1 MDSLLSRPLAHW
13 RFDGELRTYQA
24 EALRS
29 IPTEPSDSAMH
40 VVAPPGSGK
49 TLLGLLLAARAGR
62 RALVLA
68 PSVTIRDQWVRAA
81 RDLAHDDGAVSDDP
95 TELGDLTVLTYQ
107 RLSVAGDSSP
117 FDELAARQWLDE
129 LTASGRTASDAATWL
144 ATLSVDNPAQHAR
157 GIRSRASALRRRF
170 SRARPDEIARV
181 LHPNALAL
189 IDRVIEAGVDTVVLD
204 ECHHLLDH
212 WALVVAYLR
221 ARIRADGGTG
231 LLIGLTATL
240 PSPDDGTGFDNYT
253 QLLGEV
259 DYEVPTP
266 AVVKEGHLAPYR
278 ARVWFTEPVPQ
289 EADFIRRSEVQ
300 LHELVTRVLSSP
312 DGVGFLIDQL
322 QPTLD
327 EHEAADHS
335 APSPEE
341 RARRDID
348 RALSRDFPLAVTC
361 GSVLRVTAPEHPL
374 VALLD
379 PDLFG
384 RASTDDLLQ
393 VLARFALDRLLADPD
408 AHAQWRF
415 LKRSLADFGLHLTD
429 RGLRRGRSPVES
441 TLATS
446 VAKDH
451 AAVEIVRHELGGADG
466 DRARAVVVTDVV
478 KSGNSRGLAGDAAP
492 GALRVFELLAADPIT
507 AALSPVL
514 ITGEHLRTTA
524 AAAPDVAAALSRLIG
539 TAVDVSETPG
549 ATRRLQATG
558 MSGSSLVA
566 AVSRL
571 VTEGRVRLLIGTRGL
586 LGEGWD
592 CPAVNTLVDL
602 TTVATSTATQQLR
615 GRTLRLDPAWPDKV
629 AHNWSVVCLIPPQVL
644 LDDRGEIDRLT
655 RRHGHL
661 WGLSADDHSE
671 IVSGL
676 GTALAASE
684 REMLDRI
691 VAKDPQTDV
700 GVLNTAVLAT
710 ERSRAQTRVDWRIGE
725 ALPAREREAVAVRS
739 PRRGS
744 RRSGIVQVIPALT
757 AGISRTFA
765 LSTLAS
771 GAALALASGP
781 LELQLPV
788 LGGLAAALGVGALFT
803 FARRGRDMR
812 RALRLR
818 RDPARVHHLAALT
831 VSRTLQSAQ
840 RISALPDEAVTA
852 TAQSLADGSTRVRVL
867 VDAPAQT
874 RRVLTDAVQELFG
887 PVRTPRFVLRVG
899 VRQPTYLTVP
909 QQIGRRRADAEAFAA
924 LWRQTLGPGELIELS
939 GAEGL
944 IVLRAARGQGGELE
958 HSAPRHSVWG

>member
-1 MDSLLSRPLAHW
+1 MDSLLPRPLAHW

-29 IPTEPSDSAMH
+29 IPAEPADSAMH
-40 VVAPPGSGK
+40 IVAPPGSGK

-68 PSVTIRDQWVRAA
+68 PSVTIRDQWVRTA
-81 RDLAHDDGAVSDDP
+81 RDLAHDGGAVSDDP
-95 TELGDLTVLTYQ
+95 AELSELTVLTYQ

-221 ARIRADGGTG
+221 ARIRANGGTG

-240 PSPDDGTGFDNYT
+240 PSPDDGTGFDNYS

-289 EADFIRRSEVQ
+289 EADFIRRSEAQ
-300 LHELVTRVLSSP
+300 LHELVIQVLSSP
-312 DGVGFLIDQL
+312 DGVRFLIDQL

-327 EHEAADHS
+327 EPETAGDCP
-335 APSPEE
+335 PSPEE

-348 RALSRDFPLAVTC
+348 RALSTDFPLAVTC

-384 RASTDDLLQ
+384 RANTDDLLQ

-408 AHAQWRF
+408 AHPQWRF
-415 LKRSLADFGLHLTD
+415 LKRALADFGLHLTD

-451 AAVEIVRHELGGADG
+451 AAVEILRHELGTADG
-466 DRARAVVVTDVV
+466 DRVRAVVVTDVV
-478 KSGNSRGLAGDAAP
+478 ESGNSRGLAGEAAP
-492 GALRVFELLAADPIT
+492 GALRIFELLAADPVT

-514 ITGEHLRTTA
+514 LTGEHLRTTA
-524 AAAPDVAAALSRLIG
+524 AAARDVADTLSRLLG
-539 TAVDVSETPG
+539 AAVDVDETPG

-558 MSGSSLVA
+558 GSGSGLVA

-615 GRTLRLDPAWPDKV
+615 GRTLRLDSAWPDKV

-644 LDDRGEIDRLT
+644 LDDRGEVDRLT
-655 RRHGHL
+655 RRHGHM

-676 GTALAASE
+676 GTVLAAPE

-700 GVLNTAVLAT
+700 GALNTAVLAT
-710 ERSRAQTRVDWRIGE
+710 ERSRAQTRADWRIGE
-725 ALPAREREAVAVRS
+725 ALPAREREAVAVR
-739 PRRGS
+739 GS

-757 AGISRTFA
+757 AGASRTFA
-765 LSTLAS
+765 LSTLAT

-781 LELQLPV
+781 LDLQLPV
-788 LGGLAAALGVGALFT
+788 LGGLAAALGAGALFT
-803 FARRGRDMR
+803 LARRGRDIR
-812 RALRLR
+812 RARRLR
-818 RDPARVHHLAALT
+818 MDPARIHHLAALT
-831 VSRTLQSAQ
+831 VSHALQSAQ
-840 RISALPDEAVTA
+840 RIAALPDEAVTA
-852 TAQSLADGSTRVRVL
+852 SAQTLVDGSTRVRL
-867 VDAPAQT
+867 LFDAPPHA
-874 RRVLTDAVQELFG
+874 RRVLADAVQELFG

-899 VRQPTYLTVP
+899 GRQPTYLAVP

-924 LWRQTLGPGELIELS
+924 LWRRTLGPGELIELH
-939 GAEGL
+939 GADGL
-944 IVLRAARGQGGELE
+944 VVLRAARAQGGALE
-958 HSAPRHSVWG
+958 RTAPRQSVWG